1 MFEVFIPFLR
11 FTRIL
16 EKCVNRRVGCHNTET
31 SQTTMNRQIAI
42 VTGTSRL
49 KGIGRAICI
58 ELAKNSIDIFFTFWT
73 NYDRQMPWNIE
84 DSEPD
89 LIQAEVRNLGVKC
102 EKLELNFLEETS
114 IETLLN
120 EVEKKL
126 GFPTILVNN
135 ATYSTQTTIEDITV
149 EELDK
154 HYIINLKVPTLLIA
168 EFIKRFQGQKN
179 GRIINLTSGQSLSF
193 MSNEIA
199 YAITKGAIE
208 TLTRTISQEIAKKG
222 ITINAVNPGL
232 TDTGWLDEK
241 QEKMFKERF
250 PMGRLGQPEDVAKL
264 ISFLVSENAEW
275 ITGQIIHSEGG
286 FVRENY
292 GS

>member
-1 MFEVFIPFLR
+1 MD
-11 FTRIL
+11 
-16 EKCVNRRVGCHNTET
+16 
-31 SQTTMNRQIAI
+31 RQIAI

-49 KGIGRAICI
+49 KGIGRAICT
-58 ELAKNSIDIFFTFWT
+58 ELAKDGIDIFFTYWRS
-73 NYDRQMPWNIE
+73 YDREMLWNIE
-84 DSEPD
+84 DNEPD
-89 LIQAEVRNLGVKC
+89 LIQTEIINLGVKC
-102 EKLELNFLEETS
+102 EKLELNFLKEES
-114 IETLLN
+114 IGTLLN
-120 EVEKKL
+120 EVERKL

-135 ATYSTQTTIEDITV
+135 ATYSTQTSIDQITA

-154 HYIINLKVPTLLIA
+154 HYIVNFKVPTLLIA
-168 EFIKRFQGQKN
+168 EFVKRFQGDKN
-179 GRIINLTSGQSLSF
+179 GRIINLTSGQTLSF

-199 YAITKGAIE
+199 YATTKSAIE

-241 QEKMFKERF
+241 QEKMYKERF
-250 PMGRLGQPEDVAKL
+250 PMGRLGQPTDVARL

-275 ITGQIIHSEGG
+275 ITGQVIHSEGG

>member
-1 MFEVFIPFLR
+1 MFYCT
-11 FTRIL
+11 TR
-16 EKCVNRRVGCHNTET
+16 GGDHNTET

-49 KGIGRAICI
+49 KGIGRAICA
-58 ELAKNSIDIFFTFWT
+58 ELAKNDIDIFFTYWT
-73 NYDRQMPWNIE
+73 NYDKQMPWSIKDN
-84 DSEPD
+84 EPD
-89 LIQAEVRNLGVKC
+89 LIQEEIKSLGVKC
-102 EKLELNFLEETS
+102 EKLELNFLEEPS
-114 IETLLN
+114 IKKLLD

-126 GFPTILVNN
+126 GFPTILINN
-135 ATYSTQTTIEDITV
+135 ATYSTQTDINEITA

-154 HYIINLKVPTLLIA
+154 HYVVNFKIPTLLIA
-168 EFIKRFQGQKN
+168 EFVRRFDGQKN

-193 MSNEIA
+193 MNNEIA
-199 YAITKGAIE
+199 YATTKSAIE

-232 TDTGWLDEK
+232 TDTGWHDEK
-241 QEKMFKERF
+241 QERIFIERF
-250 PMGRLGQPEDVAKL
+250 PMGRLGQPKDIAKL

-275 ITGQIIHSEGG
+275 VTGQVIHSEGG
-286 FVRENY
+286 FIRENY